1 MPSSLLKKW
10 AKKWGKILSNP
21 FQMVNFKNIVQNKFL
36 FVECMKILPT
46 VSRCESLLPD
56 WWGWCHFSRTE
67 SLFGSPL
74 NNQVIT
80 PH

>member
-21 FQMVNFKNIVQNKFL
+21 FQIVNFKNIVQNKFL
-36 FVECMKILPT
+36 FVECLKILPT

-56 WWGWCHFSRTE
+56 AFS
-67 SLFGSPL
+67 
-74 NNQVIT
+74 
-80 PH
+80 